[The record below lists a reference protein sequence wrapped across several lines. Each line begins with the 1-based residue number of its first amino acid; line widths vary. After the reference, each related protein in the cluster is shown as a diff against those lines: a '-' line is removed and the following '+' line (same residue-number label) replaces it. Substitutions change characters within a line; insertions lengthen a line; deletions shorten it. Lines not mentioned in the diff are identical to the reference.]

1 MKIYDLVESPI
12 KPVVEPFLGKK
23 HSKKG
28 SKKPYIYSTFFY
40 PIFFNL
46 FIHFLSQWNIINF
59 TKKHIPLTPCPSVA
73 DITYFKLK
81 QLIVSNICLAFI
93 FFLFCIFRIS
103 QIIRYNHN
111 YVLHII
117 LIMWERKG
125 IQNMIQFKF
134 KF

>member
-1 MKIYDLVESPI
+1 MKIYDLVESPL

-40 PIFFNL
+40 PIFLIYL
-46 FIHFLSQWNIINF
+46 FIFSVNGTLSASQKSTFHWLNVRLRQ
-59 TKKHIPLTPCPSVA
+59 TLHISISNNQLFQTSALTS
-73 DITYFKLK
+73 
-81 QLIVSNICLAFI
+81 
-93 FFLFCIFRIS
+93 FFLFYIFRIS

>member
-1 MKIYDLVESPI
+1 MKIYDLVESPL

-40 PIFFNL
+40 PIFLIYL
-46 FIHFLSQWNIINF
+46 FIFSVNGTLSTSQKSTFHWLNVRLRQ
-59 TKKHIPLTPCPSVA
+59 TLHISISNNQLFQTSALTS
-73 DITYFKLK
+73 
-81 QLIVSNICLAFI
+81 
-93 FFLFCIFRIS
+93 FFLFYIFRIS